1 MEKPVKGEKAEQ
13 APAEQIEKMQKAEG
27 AQAEKGQKK
36 TRKDKS
42 GKMDKEH
49 KGKGHAYGHHKDGQS
64 GKEFGQERAADAKDK
79 EKIEQQKTLKK
90 AKKEKS
96 FERR

>member
-1 MEKPVKGEKAEQ
+1 MEKPVKSKKAEQ

-27 AQAEKGQKK
+27 AQAENGRKK
-36 TRKDKS
+36 SRKDKAD
-42 GKMDKEH
+42 KMDKEH

-64 GKEFGQERAADAKDK
+64 GKAFGQKRAADAKDK
-79 EKIEQQKTLKK
+79 EKIEQQKALKK
-90 AKKEKS
+90 VKKEKS